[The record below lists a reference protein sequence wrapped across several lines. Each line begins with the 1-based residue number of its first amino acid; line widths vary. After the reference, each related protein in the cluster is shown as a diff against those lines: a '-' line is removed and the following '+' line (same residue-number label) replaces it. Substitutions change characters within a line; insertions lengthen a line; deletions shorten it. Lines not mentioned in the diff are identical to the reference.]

1 MNRLKFHILSSLVI
15 LALLVAVPA
24 GAGGSGAFIA
34 VYNSGRA
41 LVKETRVVTLPK
53 GLASVVIKDMPS
65 TLDSTSVH
73 VSARDL
79 TIYDL
84 QYSFTPIDTKSLLDK
99 YVGKQLS
106 VILPDPADANARILR
121 KATLVSNSNEPI
133 FLVGN
138 EVYVGDYEALL
149 LPKMPTGLDPEPML
163 TLTTKS
169 GTEGKK
175 DVTLSYLMDG
185 LTWRADYA
193 LSVDKTGKQ
202 AAIDAWATLTNSS
215 GTPFQ
220 GADIRLVAGDVQR
233 AQAPRRNYRGKAMVA
248 MEAAPMDAGGVPQP
262 VEESFSQYHVYN
274 LARPVS
280 LPPSG
285 TKQVSLFSASKIT
298 VEQDLVSRF
307 RMGAN
312 QHSGVIKQAVESNL
326 TIQNTAK
333 NNLGRP
339 IPAGLVRVF
348 MPDSGGNQLLAGEIS
363 ISHIARDGKV
373 KLTLGRSFDVTV
385 ERTQTA
391 FKRLGKNS
399 YEMSW
404 QMVVKNAKDTPQK
417 IRLRDAIPGQWKV
430 LKAEPKYNRIDSGT
444 IEFNLGQIPPSGN
457 GPGTTI
463 NYTVQITY

>member
-1 MNRLKFHILSSLVI
+1 MNRLKFPILSTLLI
-15 LALLVAVPA
+15 LALLVAAPA
-24 GAGGSGAFIA
+24 ALAGGKGAFIA

-53 GLASVVIKDMPS
+53 GLASVVIKDMPA
-65 TLDSTSVH
+65 TLDPTSVR
-73 VSARDL
+73 VSARNL
-79 TIYDL
+79 TVYDL
-84 QYSFTPIDTKSLLDK
+84 QYSFTPIDTKNLLDK

-121 KATLVSNSNEPI
+121 KATLVSNFDRPV

-149 LPKMPTGLDPEPML
+149 LPELPAGLDTEPML

-169 GTEGKK
+169 GAEGKK
-175 DVTLSYLMDG
+175 DVLLHYLMGG

-193 LSVDKTGKQ
+193 LTIDKNGKQ
-202 AAIDAWATLTNSS
+202 AAIDAWATVNNTS
-215 GTPFQ
+215 GSEFQ
-220 GADIRLVAGDVQR
+220 GADLRLVAGDVQR
-233 AQAPRRNYRGKAMVA
+233 SHAPRNSYRAKGMA
-248 MEAAPMDAGGVPQP
+248 MEAMAMDAAPPQP
-262 VEESFSQYHVYN
+262 SEESFSQYHVYDV
-274 LARPVS
+274 ARPVS
-280 LPPSG
+280 LAPHG
-285 TKQVSLFSASKIT
+285 TRQISLFSASKVR

-307 RMGAN
+307 HLGGR
-312 QHSGVIKQAVESNL
+312 QRSGVVKQPVQLNL
-326 TIQNTAK
+326 TLKNSTK

-348 MPDSGGNQLLAGEIS
+348 MPDSGGHQLLAGEAS
-363 ISHIARDGKV
+363 IPHIAKNGEV
-373 KLTLGRSFDVTV
+373 KITLGRAFDVSV

-391 FKRLGKNS
+391 FRKLGKNS

-404 QMVVKNAKDTPQK
+404 KITVKNAKDTAEK
-417 IRLRDAIPGQWKV
+417 IRLRDSIPGQWKV

-444 IEFNLGQIPPSGN
+444 IEFDLGQVRPTGN
-457 GPGTTI
+457 GPGRTI